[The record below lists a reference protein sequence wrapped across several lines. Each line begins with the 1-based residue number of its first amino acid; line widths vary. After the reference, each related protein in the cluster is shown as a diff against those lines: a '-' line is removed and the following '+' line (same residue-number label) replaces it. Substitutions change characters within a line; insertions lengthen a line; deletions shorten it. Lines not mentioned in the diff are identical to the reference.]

1 MSPVYKFSTAGSFAT
16 SRTLYK
22 SALAGNAVFV
32 PNYAVGAYDSI
43 ATFSGTGSSG
53 TITFSSIP
61 STYTHLQLRVL
72 LRGTAS
78 NTSDGWNARFNSDTG
93 ANYDGG
99 HILYGTGSAAGAF
112 HVGASTTYMQP
123 GDIVGASATASM
135 FATAITDILDYTN
148 TNKNTTIRTLY
159 GFDLNGSGTVAL
171 SSGLWMNTAAIT
183 TITLTTNSGS
193 FATNSS
199 FALYGIKGA

>member
-1 MSPVYKFSTAGSFAT
+1 MAVISIKNKTKSGS
-16 SRTLYK
+16 L
-22 SALAGNAVFV
+22 LNGNPPFI
-32 PNYAVGAYDSI
+32 PNDYESI
-43 ATFSGTGSSG
+43 ATASGTGSSG

-61 STYTHLQLRVL
+61 ATYTHLQLRAI

-78 NTSDGWNARFNSDTG
+78 NTSDGYNARFNSDTG
-93 ANYDGG
+93 GNYDGG

-135 FATAITDILDYTN
+135 FAAQVTDILDYAN
-148 TNKNTTIRTLY
+148 TNKYKTVRNFY

-171 SSGLWMNTAAIT
+171 SSNLDEYCCNNYNYINYKQW
-183 TITLTTNSGS
+183 
-193 FATNSS
+193 
-199 FALYGIKGA
+199 